1 MCPSLYQLSDI
12 FIVKNLILFVLQSV
26 PHLQNSFLYL
36 ILFNHISRFMLQ
48 VIKIKS
54 EEEKQK
60 GVNFTSYIKFH
71 SYCKHFY
78 LLTRQLASVLT

>member
-1 MCPSLYQLSDI
+1 
-12 FIVKNLILFVLQSV
+12 
-26 PHLQNSFLYL
+26 
-36 ILFNHISRFMLQ
+36 MLQ

-71 SYCKHFY
+71 IFCKHFY